1 MSVHRSRFM
10 VHNDRWS
17 EMVSSSMLFGPQ
29 RIEEESEVL
38 RSPWYGH
45 GGQYLRVYR
54 TPHEVLS
61 WHSFWG
67 PKSEKNKRGHEG
79 PVSRPENG
87 HGFRAQKTVTL
98 RSGQTRGPPVV
109 TKSAPSFW
117 PRKRVPGTPKKN
129 DPDETKQRDQK
140 TKRGELISTTTSTR

>member
-17 EMVSSSMLFGPQ
+17 EMVSSSMLFGPK

-38 RSPWYGH
+38 WSPWYGH
-45 GGQYLRVYR
+45 GGHILGCTGPLTRYFSGTFLG
-54 TPHEVLS
+54 TP
-61 WHSFWG
+61 
-67 PKSEKNKRGHEG
+67 KINKNRDHEG

-117 PRKRVPGTPKKN
+117 PRKRVPGTPQKTEPSKR
-129 DPDETKQRDQK
+129 KQRGPRNK
-140 TKRGELISTTTSTR
+140 KRRADL

>member
-17 EMVSSSMLFGPQ
+17 EMVSSSMLFGPK

-45 GGQYLRVYR
+45 GGHILGC
-54 TPHEVLS
+54 T
-61 WHSFWG
+61 G
-67 PKSEKNKRGHEG
+67 PRARYFPGTKKWKKTKTRDHEG

-117 PRKRVPGTPKKN
+117 PRKRVPGTP
-129 DPDETKQRDQK
+129 QK
-140 TKRGELISTTTSTR
+140 TEPPERKNEDPEIKKRRTDL